1 MLNCGRF
8 WQPVAIN
15 RVIQPILSSTLVVKV
30 ATDLGVGFLKGMG
43 NPAGNESLAQELV
56 GSELACAMGL
66 RVPVFAVINV
76 EDIDIQMESAG
87 PIAFG
92 PAFISR
98 ELRGST
104 SAGEDTFVRRLTNP
118 EDIARLV
125 VFDTWVRNLDRCPPA
140 DYLDPR
146 PNRDNLFFTPVRRK
160 FEMVVFDHTH
170 CFVEEDLESG
180 LAGAHFVGDDRVY
193 GAFPEFKDFLTARA
207 LRNALADLARI
218 DGSVIREIV
227 RAVPQPWGPTTAVRD
242 RWIEQL
248 MGRQQRVGDYVF
260 NRLVPQIEMKV

>member
-15 RVIQPILSSTLVVKV
+15 RVIQPILSSTQVVKV

-76 EDIDIQMESAG
+76 EGIDIQMESAG